1 VGLKFAYTVV
11 FIFVLFAL
19 LADFIAPYP
28 YALQNRQAPYHPP
41 TRVHFFKDGRPTLP
55 YVHEYGLK
63 DPLFKV
69 YEKKNTT
76 CRLELFRR
84 TSYGF
89 KLLSVAEPCHLYL
102 LGTDKLGRDIFSR
115 LVYGTRVSL
124 TIGLVG
130 VLTTFLLGSV
140 VGGISGLLG
149 GRVDSLL
156 MRLVEIL
163 LSIPTFYLMLS
174 LRSVFP
180 LNMGSFELF
189 LAIVFILSFVG
200 WAGLARVVRGMVL
213 SLREK
218 EFVYAARTY
227 GAGTFRI
234 LFKHILPNT
243 YYYLIV
249 SATLSFPGFILGE
262 SALSLLGLGVSEPVP
277 SWGNMLSEARNI
289 PLISAYPWLLTPG
302 VTLFLVV
309 FAFNLLGD
317 QLLRKSN
324 ERVKS

>member
-1 VGLKFAYTVV
+1 VGLRFAYTVI

-41 TRVHFFKDGRPTLP
+41 TRVHFFKDGKPTLP

-76 CRLELFRR
+76 CKLEFFRR

-115 LVYGTRVSL
+115 LVYGARVSL

-130 VLTTFLLGSV
+130 VLTTFILGSV

-156 MRLVEIL
+156 MRLVEVL

-218 EFVYAARTY
+218 EFVYAARIY

-302 VTLFLVV
+302 VALFLVV

-324 ERVKS
+324 ERVKG

>member
-1 VGLKFAYTVV
+1 MI

-28 YALQNRQAPYHPP
+28 YTLQNRQAPYHPP

-55 YVHEYGLK
+55 YVYEYGLK

-76 CRLELFRR
+76 CKLEFFRR
-84 TSYGF
+84 TPYGF

-115 LVYGTRVSL
+115 LVYGARVSL

-130 VLTTFLLGSV
+130 VLTTFILGSV

-156 MRLVEIL
+156 MRFVEIL

-218 EFVYAARTY
+218 EFVYAARIY

-302 VTLFLVV
+302 VALFLVV

-324 ERVKS
+324 EGVKG

>member
-76 CRLELFRR
+76 CRLEFFRR

-115 LVYGTRVSL
+115 LVHGARVSL

-130 VLTTFLLGSV
+130 VLTTFILGSV
-140 VGGISGLLG
+140 IGGISGLLG
-149 GRVDSLL
+149 GRV
-156 MRLVEIL
+156 E
-163 LSIPTFYLMLS
+163 
-174 LRSVFP
+174 
-180 LNMGSFELF
+180 
-189 LAIVFILSFVG
+189 
-200 WAGLARVVRGMVL
+200 
-213 SLREK
+213 
-218 EFVYAARTY
+218 
-227 GAGTFRI
+227 
-234 LFKHILPNT
+234 
-243 YYYLIV
+243 
-249 SATLSFPGFILGE
+249 
-262 SALSLLGLGVSEPVP
+262 
-277 SWGNMLSEARNI
+277 
-289 PLISAYPWLLTPG
+289 
-302 VTLFLVV
+302 
-309 FAFNLLGD
+309 
-317 QLLRKSN
+317 
-324 ERVKS
+324 

>member
-1 VGLKFAYTVV
+1 VY
-11 FIFVLFAL
+11 
-19 LADFIAPYP
+19 
-28 YALQNRQAPYHPP
+28 
-41 TRVHFFKDGRPTLP
+41 
-55 YVHEYGLK
+55 EYGLK

-76 CRLELFRR
+76 CRLEFFRR

-115 LVYGTRVSL
+115 LVHGARVSL

-140 VGGISGLLG
+140 VGGVSGLLG

-302 VTLFLVV
+302 VALFLVV

-317 QLLRKSN
+317 QLLRKSD
-324 ERVKS
+324 ERVKG